1 MIIPKKDLRKMKSL
15 VKEGKQITKIV
26 SEDFPQY
33 DYWDIL
39 YQLYEAGAQSAQGV
53 KWMIT
58 NRLNQLLN
66 ADAQTRKSIIN
77 EINDLTWCLY
87 ENYKDNQKKLE
98 NIRDVL
104 GE

>member
-77 EINDLTWCLY
+77 EINDLTWYLY